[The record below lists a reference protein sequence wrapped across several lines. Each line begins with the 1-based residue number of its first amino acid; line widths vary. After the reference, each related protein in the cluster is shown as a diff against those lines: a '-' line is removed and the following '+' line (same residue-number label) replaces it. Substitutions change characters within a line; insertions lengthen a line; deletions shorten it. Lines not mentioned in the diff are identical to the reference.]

1 MFVHTVRKGRM
12 RMTKPIKILGK
23 RGRVTIP
30 FEIRQALGYT
40 DNDILSFTAQPDGT
54 LLVRR
59 EKLCDDCGEK
69 QEPTEKRTS
78 DSVMELLD
86 SLPDSQQREIL
97 IKLSVRWAEKE
108 NKHKKRRKDHE

>member
-1 MFVHTVRKGRM
+1 MQ
-12 RMTKPIKILGK
+12 MTKPIKILGK

-30 FEIRQALGYT
+30 YEIRQALGYT
-40 DNDILSFTAQPDGT
+40 DNDILSFTAQTDGT

-59 EKLCDDCGEK
+59 EKLCDDCEEEPAEEK
-69 QEPTEKRTS
+69 KS
-78 DSVMELLD
+78 CDNVMKLLD

>member
-1 MFVHTVRKGRM
+1 MFVHTVRKGLM
-12 RMTKPIKILGK
+12 KMTKPIKILGK

-30 FEIRQALGYT
+30 FEIRQALGFS

-54 LLVRR
+54 LVVRR
-59 EKLCDDCGEK
+59 EKLCDDCEEK
-69 QEPTEKRTS
+69 QEPAEKRTS

-97 IKLSVRWAEKE
+97 IKLSVRLAKKE
-108 NKHKKRRKDHE
+108 NKHKKRTP

>member
-1 MFVHTVRKGRM
+1 M

-30 FEIRQALGYT
+30 FEIRQALGFT
-40 DNDILSFTAQPDGT
+40 DNDILSFNAQPDGT

-59 EKLCDDCGEK
+59 EKLCDDCEEEPAGEK
-69 QEPTEKRTS
+69 KS
-78 DSVMELLD
+78 CDNVMKLLD
-86 SLPDSQQREIL
+86 SLPDSQQRDIL

>member
-1 MFVHTVRKGRM
+1 MK
-12 RMTKPIKILGK
+12 MTKPIKILGK

-59 EKLCDDCGEK
+59 EKLCDDGEEK
-69 QEPTEKRTS
+69 QEPAEKRTS

-86 SLPDSQQREIL
+86 SLPDSQQRDIL

-108 NKHKKRRKDHE
+108 NKYKKRRKDHE

>member
-1 MFVHTVRKGRM
+1 MQ
-12 RMTKPIKILGK
+12 MTKPIKILGK

-30 FEIRQALGYT
+30 YEIRQALGYN
-40 DNDILSFTAQPDGT
+40 DNDILSFNAQPDGT

-78 DSVMELLD
+78 DSVMKLLD

-108 NKHKKRRKDHE
+108 NKYKKRRKDHE

>member
-1 MFVHTVRKGRM
+1 MN
-12 RMTKPIKILGK
+12 KPVKILGK

-54 LLVRR
+54 LVVRR
-59 EKLCDDCGEK
+59 EKLCDDCNE
-69 QEPTEKRTS
+69 EPAEERTS
-78 DSVMELLD
+78 ESLMKLLD
-86 SLPDSQQREIL
+86 ALPDSQQREIL

-108 NKHKKRRKDHE
+108 NKQKKRRSKNG

>member
-1 MFVHTVRKGRM
+1 
-12 RMTKPIKILGK
+12 MTKPIKILGK

-30 FEIRQALGYT
+30 FEIRQALGFS
-40 DNDILSFTAQPDGT
+40 DNDILSFNAQPDGT

-108 NKHKKRRKDHE
+108 NKYKKRRS

>member
-1 MFVHTVRKGRM
+1 MQ
-12 RMTKPIKILGK
+12 MTKPIKILGK

-59 EKLCDDCGEK
+59 EKLCDDGEE
-69 QEPTEKRTS
+69 EPAEKRTS
-78 DSVMELLD
+78 DSVMELLN

-108 NKHKKRRKDHE
+108 NKYKKRRKDHE

>member
-1 MFVHTVRKGRM
+1 MQ
-12 RMTKPIKILGK
+12 MTKPIKILGK

-30 FEIRQALGYT
+30 FEISQALGYT

-59 EKLCDDCGEK
+59 EKLCDDGE
-69 QEPTEKRTS
+69 EESAEKRTS
-78 DSVMELLD
+78 DSVMELLN

-108 NKHKKRRKDHE
+108 NKYKKRRKDHE

>member
-1 MFVHTVRKGRM
+1 
-12 RMTKPIKILGK
+12 MTKPIKILGK

-30 FEIRQALGYT
+30 YEIRQALGFT

-59 EKLCDDCGEK
+59 EKLCDDGEEK
-69 QEPTEKRTS
+69 QEPAEKRTS
-78 DSVMELLD
+78 DSVMKLLD
-86 SLPDSQQREIL
+86 SLPDSQQRDIL

-108 NKHKKRRKDHE
+108 NNHKKRRKDHE

>member
-1 MFVHTVRKGRM
+1 
-12 RMTKPIKILGK
+12 MTKPIKILGK

-97 IKLSVRWAEKE
+97 IKLSVRWTEKE
-108 NKHKKRRKDHE
+108 NKYKKRRKDHE

>member
-12 RMTKPIKILGK
+12 QMTKPIKILGK

-30 FEIRQALGYT
+30 YEIRQALGFT
-40 DNDILSFTAQPDGT
+40 DNDILSFTAQQDGT

-59 EKLCDDCGEK
+59 EKLSDDGEEEQAEEKKSCDN
-69 QEPTEKRTS
+69 
-78 DSVMELLD
+78 VMKLLD
-86 SLPDSQQREIL
+86 SLSDSQQREIL

>member
-1 MFVHTVRKGRM
+1 MFVHTVQKGRM
-12 RMTKPIKILGK
+12 RMTKPIKILGR

>member
-1 MFVHTVRKGRM
+1 MQ
-12 RMTKPIKILGK
+12 MTKPIKILGK

-54 LLVRR
+54 LVVRR
-59 EKLCDDCGEK
+59 EKLCDDCNE
-69 QEPTEKRTS
+69 EPAEERTS
-78 DSVMELLD
+78 ESLMKLLD
-86 SLPDSQQREIL
+86 ALPDSQQREIL

-108 NKHKKRRKDHE
+108 NKQKKRRSKNG

>member
-1 MFVHTVRKGRM
+1 
-12 RMTKPIKILGK
+12 MTKPIKILGK

-30 FEIRQALGYT
+30 YEIRQALGFT

-54 LLVRR
+54 LFVRR
-59 EKLCDDCGEK
+59 EKLCDDCEEK
-69 QEPTEKRTS
+69 QEPAEKRTS

-97 IKLSVRWAEKE
+97 IQLSVRWAEKE

>member
-1 MFVHTVRKGRM
+1 
-12 RMTKPIKILGK
+12 MTKPIKILGK

-30 FEIRQALGYT
+30 FEIRQALGFT
-40 DNDILSFTAQPDGT
+40 DNDILSFTAQTDGT

-59 EKLCDDCGEK
+59 EKLCDDCKE
-69 QEPTEKRTS
+69 EPAEKRTS
-78 DSVMELLD
+78 DSVMELLN

>member
-1 MFVHTVRKGRM
+1 MK
-12 RMTKPIKILGK
+12 MTKPIKILGK

-40 DNDILSFTAQPDGT
+40 DNDILSFNAQPDGT

-59 EKLCDDCGEK
+59 EKLCDDGEE
-69 QEPTEKRTS
+69 EPAEKRTS
-78 DSVMELLD
+78 DSVMKLLD
-86 SLPDSQQREIL
+86 SLSDSQQREIL

-108 NKHKKRRKDHE
+108 NKYKKRRKDHE

>member
-12 RMTKPIKILGK
+12 RMTKPIEILGK

-54 LLVRR
+54 LLVQR
-59 EKLCDDCGEK
+59 EKLCDDSEK
-69 QEPTEKRTS
+69 KTAEKRTS

-108 NKHKKRRKDHE
+108 SKHKKRRKDHE

>member
-97 IKLSVRWAEKE
+97 IKLSIRWAEKE
-108 NKHKKRRKDHE
+108 HKHKKRRS

>member
-1 MFVHTVRKGRM
+1 MK
-12 RMTKPIKILGK
+12 MTKPIKILGK

-40 DNDILSFTAQPDGT
+40 DNDILSFNAQPDGT

-59 EKLCDDCGEK
+59 EKLCDDGEE
-69 QEPTEKRTS
+69 EPAEKRTS
-78 DSVMELLD
+78 DSVMKLLD
-86 SLPDSQQREIL
+86 SLSDSQQREIL

>member
-1 MFVHTVRKGRM
+1 MFVHTVGKGLM

-59 EKLCDDCGEK
+59 EKLCDDCEEK
-69 QEPTEKRTS
+69 QEPAEEKNVRKRHGTAGLPPRQSAKRNSYPTVRPLGRKREQPQETEER
-78 DSVMELLD
+78 
-86 SLPDSQQREIL
+86 P
-97 IKLSVRWAEKE
+97 
-108 NKHKKRRKDHE
+108 

>member
-30 FEIRQALGYT
+30 FEIRQALGFT

-59 EKLCDDCGEK
+59 EKLCDDSEEE
-69 QEPTEKRTS
+69 QEPAEKRTS

-86 SLPDSQQREIL
+86 SLPDSQQRDIL

-108 NKHKKRRKDHE
+108 NNHKKRRKDHE

>member
-1 MFVHTVRKGRM
+1 MK
-12 RMTKPIKILGK
+12 MTKPIKILGK

-59 EKLCDDCGEK
+59 EKLCDDCEEEPAEEK
-69 QEPTEKRTS
+69 KSCE
-78 DSVMELLD
+78 SVMELLD

-97 IKLSVRWAEKE
+97 IQLSVRWAEKE